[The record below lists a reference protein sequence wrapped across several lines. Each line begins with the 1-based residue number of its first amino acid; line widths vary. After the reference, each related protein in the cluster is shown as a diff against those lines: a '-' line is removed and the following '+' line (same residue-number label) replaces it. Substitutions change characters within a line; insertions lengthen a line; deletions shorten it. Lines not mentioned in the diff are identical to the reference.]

1 MTTRTRPSTANGSL
15 EPALEDLAFPGCITR
30 RMTASTHDFFYE
42 YPLEFWDART
52 ETAWEVRDGPSPEHE
67 IRIGRLAHSVAMIS
81 AVRGRYI
88 KASPSP
94 GLLRVDAAGRLGY
107 VAHADLVIWLDA
119 RHRPTLSGH
128 GYPLGD
134 PDFPSVVLEVDHTT
148 DIRRGKL
155 KVYESWGVPELWVEV
170 PDTPS
175 PSRPAGLEPGLTI
188 RLLENGVYRFS
199 STSLAFPGWRADEIH
214 RAANERVPSA
224 ATYAVLERIGR
235 VLGSQSGTGPDDNP
249 LIRSLRDETREEG
262 LEQGRTEGRRDAA
275 LGLLRQMLRARG
287 IDVSPGF
294 PANVPG
300 IAAAPETAL
309 VDAAMQCASESDFR
323 TRLGL

>member
-1 MTTRTRPSTANGSL
+1 MATRTQANTANGSL
-15 EPALEDLAFPGCITR
+15 EPALEDMAFPGCITK
-30 RMTASTHDFFYE
+30 RMTASTHVDFYE

-52 ETAWEVRDGPSPEHE
+52 ETAWELRDGPSPEHE
-67 IRIGRLAHSVAMIS
+67 IPIGRLAHSVSMVA
-81 AVRGRYI
+81 AVRGSHI

-107 VAHADLVIWLDA
+107 VAHADLVIWLDP
-119 RHRPTLSGH
+119 RHRGTLGGH
-128 GYPLGD
+128 GYTLGD

-155 KVYESWGVPELWVEV
+155 KVYESWGIPELWVEV

-175 PSRPAGLEPGLTI
+175 PSRPTGLEPGLTI
-188 RLLENGVYRFS
+188 RLLENGAYRFS
-199 STSLAFPGWRADEIH
+199 PTSLAFPGWRTDEIH
-214 RAANERVPSA
+214 RALNERIPSA
-224 ATYAVLERIGR
+224 ATYAVLERLGR

-249 LIRSLRDETREEG
+249 LMRSLRDETREAGREEG
-262 LEQGRTEGRRDAA
+262 RMEGRRDAA
-275 LGLLRQMLRARG
+275 LGLLREMLRTRG

-294 PANVPG
+294 PGNVPG
-300 IAAAPETAL
+300 IAGAPESAL
-309 VDAAMQCASESDFR
+309 VGAAMQCASESDFR

>member
-1 MTTRTRPSTANGSL
+1 MATRTQANTANGSL
-15 EPALEDLAFPGCITR
+15 EPALEDMAFPGCITK
-30 RMTASTHDFFYE
+30 RMTASTHVDFYE

-52 ETAWEVRDGPSPEHE
+52 ETAWELRDGPSPEHE
-67 IRIGRLAHSVAMIS
+67 IPIGRLAHSVSMIA
-81 AVRGRYI
+81 AVRGSHI

-107 VAHADLVIWLDA
+107 VAHADLVIWLDP
-119 RHRPTLSGH
+119 RHRGTLGGH
-128 GYPLGD
+128 GYTLGD

-155 KVYESWGVPELWVEV
+155 KVYESWGIPELWVEV

-175 PSRPAGLEPGLTI
+175 PSRPTGLEPGLTI
-188 RLLENGVYRFS
+188 RLLENGAYRFS
-199 STSLAFPGWRADEIH
+199 PTSLAFPGWRTDEIH
-214 RAANERVPSA
+214 RALNERIPSA
-224 ATYAVLERIGR
+224 ATYAVLERLGR

-249 LIRSLRDETREEG
+249 LMRSLRDETREAGREEG
-262 LEQGRTEGRRDAA
+262 RMEGRRDAA
-275 LGLLRQMLRARG
+275 LGLLREMLRTRG

-294 PANVPG
+294 PGNVPG
-300 IAAAPETAL
+300 IAGAPESAL
-309 VDAAMQCASESDFR
+309 VGAAMQCASESDFR